1 MTTAA
6 AGTADARDSTG
17 NVSDVRVSADDAA
30 EVLDVLARYGQLI
43 DNRDWARL
51 RKVFTTDFSFG
62 TGPNAVRGDE
72 ALARVINT
80 VKPYH
85 PHYTTDTAL
94 HRVDASTIKSWS
106 KFLLVRTDGTTA
118 SGDYIDTF
126 VRTAD
131 GWRIKVRDFS
141 RGTRPPSDPGGA
153 STRTFTST
161 YWRAPSS

>member
-6 AGTADARDSTG
+6 VG
-17 NVSDVRVSADDAA
+17 DVDTRVSADDAA
-30 EVLDVLARYGQLI
+30 EILDVLARYGQLI
-43 DNRDWARL
+43 DNRDWDHL

-62 TGPNAVRGDE
+62 TGPNAVRGAE
-72 ALARVINT
+72 ALARVIDT

-126 VRTAD
+126 VRTPD

-153 STRTFTST
+153 STRTFTPEH
-161 YWRAPSS
+161 WRAAPN